1 MALHR
6 MAQKNAIAHL
16 NRGIL
21 VPSLPE
27 GQILL
32 NLLSNAVKFTPP
44 GGEVLLAVSI
54 DKDGGLLLSV
64 TDTGIGIGKEDLPK
78 VMEPFGQVESALSRR
93 FSGTG
98 LGLSL
103 VRTMYELH
111 GASLALDSKLGR
123 GTTALVSFPVE
134 RVVESSPTL

>member
-1 MALHR
+1 
-6 MAQKNAIAHL
+6 
-16 NRGIL
+16 
-21 VPSLPE
+21 
-27 GQILL
+27 
-32 NLLSNAVKFTPP
+32 VKFTPP

-78 VMEPFGQVESALSRR
+78 VMEPFGQVESALS
-93 FSGTG
+93 
-98 LGLSL
+98 
-103 VRTMYELH
+103 H